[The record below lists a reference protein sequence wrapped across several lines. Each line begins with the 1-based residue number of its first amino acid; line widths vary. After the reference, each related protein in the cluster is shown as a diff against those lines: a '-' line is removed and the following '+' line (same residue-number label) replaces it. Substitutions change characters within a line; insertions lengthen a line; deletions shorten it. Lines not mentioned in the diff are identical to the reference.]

1 MDYRFERL
9 KAGRPLGW
17 KGLFQLLSWRGV
29 LMLALAAALAIAI
42 FVAAASV
49 FLLVLPVALIVGL
62 VARLF
67 MGGKQQP
74 PRAPQATSDLIEGQF
89 EVVETS
95 AQPAPGAGWG
105 PRRS

>member
-9 KAGRPLGW
+9 AAGRPLGW
-17 KGLFQLLSWRGV
+17 KSLFQLLSWRGV

-49 FLLVLPVALIVGL
+49 FLLVLPVLLIVGL

-67 MGGKQQP
+67 LGGKQKR
-74 PRAPQATSDLIEGQF
+74 PRARPASPELIEGQF
-89 EVVETS
+89 EVIDSS
-95 AQPAPGAGWG
+95 AKPAAGTGWG
-105 PRRS
+105 PRRP